1 MEGGCKG
8 GRRVRKKGEKKEG
21 KRRAREGG
29 G

>member
-1 MEGGCKG
+1 MEVGCKG
-8 GRRVRKKGEKKEG
+8 GWRVGKKGEKKEG